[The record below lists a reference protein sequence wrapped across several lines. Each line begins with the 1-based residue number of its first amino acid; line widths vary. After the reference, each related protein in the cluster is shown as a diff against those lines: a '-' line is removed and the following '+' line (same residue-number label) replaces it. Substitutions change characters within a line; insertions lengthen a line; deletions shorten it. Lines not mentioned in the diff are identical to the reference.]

1 MRLFITGV
9 SGFVG
14 RHLLDS
20 WGPGAEFHGADRAP
34 LDGTPGGAELR
45 SRLASYRALDVT
57 EASAMAAA
65 VRELHPDA
73 VIHLAAQSSGA
84 ASLVNPVDTY
94 RANALGAL
102 HLLEAVREGAPEA
115 TLLLVGSAD
124 AYGSGGSGERIRE
137 DAPFHPRNPY
147 GLSKAAQDALG
158 ALYAEIYGL
167 RVIRTRT
174 FSHTGPGQRPQ
185 FALAAFAEQIARV
198 DAGIQPPGIK
208 VGNLQSVREY
218 GDVRDV
224 IAAYRALVE
233 KGEPGEAYNVC
244 TGEGHRL
251 RDLLDRLLRIA
262 GVKAEVQ
269 SDPSRVRTH
278 DVDHVVGDP
287 AKIAARTGWASRIP
301 LEQTLNDL
309 YQDARARVRREAGR

>member
-14 RHLLDS
+14 RHLLES
-20 WGPGAEFHGADRAP
+20 WGPGAEFHGADRAS
-34 LDGTPGGAELR
+34 LEATPGGSALEA
-45 SRLASYRALDVT
+45 RLASYRALDVT
-57 EASAMAAA
+57 EAVAVAAA
-65 VRELHPDA
+65 VREIRPDA

-84 ASLVNPVDTY
+84 ASLVDPVETY

-102 HLLEAVREGAPEA
+102 HLLEAVREGAPQA

-124 AYGSGGSGERIRE
+124 AYGSGGAHARIRE
-137 DAPFHPRNPY
+137 DAPFRPRNPY

-198 DAGIQPPGIK
+198 DAGVQPPEIH
-208 VGNLQSVREY
+208 VGTLESVREY

-224 IAAYRALVE
+224 IVAYRSLVE
-233 KGEPGEAYNVC
+233 RGEAGEAYNVC

-251 RDLLDRLLRIA
+251 RELLDRLLRLA
-262 GVKAEVQ
+262 GVEAKVV

-287 AKIAARTGWASRIP
+287 AKIAARTGWSPQIP
-301 LEQTLNDL
+301 LERTLTDL

>member
-1 MRLFITGV
+1 MRLFVTGV

-14 RHLLDS
+14 RHLLES
-20 WGPGAEFHGADRAP
+20 WGPGAEFHGADRVP
-34 LDGTPGGAELR
+34 LDATPGGSALEG
-45 SRLASYRALDVT
+45 RLASYRALDVT
-57 EASAMAAA
+57 DAVAMAVA
-65 VRELHPDA
+65 VREIRPDV

-84 ASLVNPVDTY
+84 ASLVDPVGTY

-115 TLLLVGSAD
+115 TLLLIGSAD
-124 AYGSGGSGERIRE
+124 AYGSGGASERIRE
-137 DAPFHPRNPY
+137 DAPFRPRNPY

-167 RVIRTRT
+167 RVVRTRT

-198 DAGIQPPGIK
+198 DAGVQPPEIK
-208 VGNLQSVREY
+208 VGTLESVREY

-233 KGEPGEAYNVC
+233 RGEPGEAYNVC

-251 RDLLDRLLRIA
+251 RDLLDRLLKLA
-262 GVKAEVQ
+262 GVEANVV

-287 AKIAARTGWASRIP
+287 AKIAARTGWAPHIP
-301 LEQTLNDL
+301 LERTLTDL
-309 YQDARARVRREAGR
+309 YQDARARVRRETGR